1 MKLRDDE
8 VDIVS
13 WITKQCPAL
22 AVSGQV
28 FHLPFL
34 IHAKQKLI
42 RIIEIIE
49 IGAAYGPSSIHG
61 LEIETWRSEVAQFIQ
76 PSVVQEQAAISGD
89 VVRDGLTK
97 EGPSGRDA
105 RIVR

>member
-13 WITKQCPAL
+13 RITKQCPTL

-28 FHLPFL
+28 FRLPY
-34 IHAKQKLI
+34 IIQAEQKLVC
-42 RIIEIIE
+42 IIEIIE
-49 IGAAYGPSSIHG
+49 IGAACGSRSIHG

-89 VVRDGLTK
+89 VVRDELTK